1 MAKNKAFTLAEIL
14 VALGILAIGMS
25 MVASVFMAA
34 MQFNMRSR
42 NSVLGRI
49 ICENAMVVA
58 DLALVQEALTSET
71 LEVYADVNHSYSKA
85 NDSCVTL
92 EQQRYPTGLERSRE
106 GFAVL
111 ARRVDLTLYQV
122 VVVAYRKSD
131 KANAVKLIKI
141 SCNISGDEISGD
153 NLRIGTPLINAATG
167 AIGLVESVSLSG
179 KNGKLKPLP
188 GQSFASGE
196 YYVLV
201 ECTPGGAVVAADDVR
216 RSPAIGSMMRR
227 MLLRKAPVVEGDEE

>member
-58 DLALVQEALTSET
+58 
-71 LEVYADVNHSYSKA
+71 
-85 NDSCVTL
+85 
-92 EQQRYPTGLERSRE
+92 
-106 GFAVL
+106 
-111 ARRVDLTLYQV
+111 
-122 VVVAYRKSD
+122 
-131 KANAVKLIKI
+131 
-141 SCNISGDEISGD
+141 
-153 NLRIGTPLINAATG
+153 
-167 AIGLVESVSLSG
+167 
-179 KNGKLKPLP
+179 
-188 GQSFASGE
+188 
-196 YYVLV
+196 
-201 ECTPGGAVVAADDVR
+201 ADDVR

-227 MLLRKAPVVEGDEE
+227 MLLRKAPVVEGDEV